1 MRAYEAHSV
10 VPPAART
17 VPDASHDAMY
27 AAQHVAEYAAQ
38 HGAKMMPAL
47 YNPSGGRRVQLAWQ
61 RFSTSPPGS
70 SNGGYLQRRPAARPC
85 GRPARL
91 SARVYPAAFR

>member
-61 RFSTSPPGS
+61 RFSISQWWAPCAAPRCDRSDG
-70 SNGGYLQRRPAARPC
+70 LVQPAAC
-85 GRPARL
+85 Q
-91 SARVYPAAFR
+91 